1 MTLTTLTV
9 GSLMMRNYNVEEP
22 TSVDWVMEGLP
33 ASHPEVVQALS
44 STFLLPP
51 STLPYNLSTDP
62 EYLASSQ
69 GHTWKLIHHYIS
81 KLFAGERCGFFVEAG
96 ALDGQQLSN
105 TLWLEQELDWTGLL
119 IEPNPYSF
127 HHLQHK
133 HRKAWTSN
141 SCISTNQFTRK
152 SVLVALKSRVNYLN
166 KEWFVKGSSYEYGV
180 DLKVNINQPQTYN
193 IINSSDKT
201 YLPAYCFPLYSYL
214 LALNVTTIDVLSLD
228 TQGSEIDI
236 VKTIPWEMITVRVL
250 VIEIVG
256 DNSSKGVNFTDYMN
270 ARGYILLPFF
280 QDYIFVRK
288 GDPAYTRLIS
298 HPDWQVIVEKVN
310 GVFMY
315 SKLYAE
321 PLSN

>member
-81 KLFAGERCGFFVEAG
+81 KLFAGERGGFFVEAG

-180 DLKVNINQPQTYN
+180 DLKVNINQPQTY

-236 VKTIPWEMITVRVL
+236 VKTIPWEMITVRLL
-250 VIEIVG
+250 VVELFG
-256 DNSSKGVNFTDYMN
+256 DNFPKDFTEYMKAKGYVMLD
-270 ARGYILLPFF
+270 RLH
-280 QDYIFVRK
+280 DYIFVRK
-288 GDPAYTRLIS
+288 DDPAYTRLIS
-298 HPDWQVIVEKVN
+298 QPNWKLIAKKYEG
-310 GVFMY
+310 GV
-315 SKLYAE
+315 
-321 PLSN
+321 